1 MNYDRINRIS
11 EEVRKALDD
20 IIRNSVKDPR
30 VSGIFSITRADVTRD
45 LSFCT
50 VKVSVLEAEK
60 REGTLEALKSAAG
73 FIRSEL
79 GRKVKLRAL
88 PELIFE
94 LDTGMEYADHINR
107 LSKEAEKKN
116 VDTDARTNEED

>member
-107 LSKEAEKKN
+107 LLKEAEKKN